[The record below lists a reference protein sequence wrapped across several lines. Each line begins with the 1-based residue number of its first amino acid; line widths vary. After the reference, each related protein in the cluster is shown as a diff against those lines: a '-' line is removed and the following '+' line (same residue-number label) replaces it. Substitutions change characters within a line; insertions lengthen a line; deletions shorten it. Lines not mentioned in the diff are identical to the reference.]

1 MTNGDDSLL
10 NGIVTTLPD
19 VDWTAKECHSIDE
32 LAVVAIC
39 LFQNRTQEQGPLQTP
54 WYSLEHSG

>member
-10 NGIVTTLPD
+10 DGTVTTLPD
-19 VDWTAKECHSIDE
+19 MNWTAKEGHSIDV
-32 LAVVAIC
+32 LDVVAIC
-39 LFQNRTQEQGPLQTP
+39 LFQNRTQEQGPLQTS

>member
-1 MTNGDDSLL
+1 MTKVDDSLL
-10 NGIVTTLPD
+10 DCIVTTLPD
-19 VDWTAKECHSIDE
+19 MHWTAKEGHSIDV

-39 LFQNRTQEQGPLQTP
+39 LFQNRTQVQGPLQRP